1 MKLLLAICLVL
12 QFCAGAALA
21 ESPLAGEIKNLE
33 GEVQIVRDGATIPA
47 RIGQA
52 LHVAD
57 VVVTGPGSTAGIM
70 LEDDTV
76 LSLGPDSRLE
86 LKDFAFD
93 PSNKIFDMALR
104 IMKGS
109 FAYMSG
115 VIGKVAPEKVR
126 VETPDAVI
134 STYGTRFLVSVDGRK

>member
-1 MKLLLAICLVL
+1 MKLLLAICLAL
-12 QFCAGAALA
+12 QFWAGAALA
-21 ESPLAGEIKNLE
+21 ESPLAGEIKNLD

-47 RIGQA
+47 SSGQA
-52 LHVAD
+52 LRVAD
-57 VVVTGPGSTAGIM
+57 VVITGPGSTVGIM

-93 PSNKIFDMALR
+93 PSNEIFDMALR
-104 IMKGS
+104 ILKGS

-115 VIGKVAPEKVR
+115 VIGKVAPENVR